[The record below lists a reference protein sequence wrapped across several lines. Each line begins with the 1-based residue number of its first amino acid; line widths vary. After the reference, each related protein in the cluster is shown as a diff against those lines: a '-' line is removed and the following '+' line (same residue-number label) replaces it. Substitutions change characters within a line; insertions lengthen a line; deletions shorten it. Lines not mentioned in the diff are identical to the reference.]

1 MSEQSSV
8 CLFITSEKHA
18 ICYVSKQPLAFPI
31 GNGIYLEKRLLESSA
46 YILQRCTSKTLITC
60 PTLPVSLHMTYEQ
73 SQDSK
78 SSLRGHLYV

>member
-31 GNGIYLEKRLLESSA
+31 SNGIYLEKGLLESSA
-46 YILQRCTSKTLITC
+46 YILQRCNGVHQKLLIQGN
-60 PTLPVSLHMTYEQ
+60 L
-73 SQDSK
+73 
-78 SSLRGHLYV
+78 